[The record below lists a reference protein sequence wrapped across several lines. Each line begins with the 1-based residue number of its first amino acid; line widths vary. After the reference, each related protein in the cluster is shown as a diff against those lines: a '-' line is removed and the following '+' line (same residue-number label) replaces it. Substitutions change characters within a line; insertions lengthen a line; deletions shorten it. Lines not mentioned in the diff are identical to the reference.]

1 MYYRIVSGKKFR
13 RTWLSVLVEDNDLK
27 SMFCSI
33 CIAFGSGISNLS
45 NSSGCTNLKSMYSAI
60 ERHEKSIKHTN
71 AVESYFQASKE
82 MSMEYLINRNMM
94 AVKRQETK
102 NNIHVLKEVFE
113 IIKFL
118 GRQNLPYRG
127 SASNET
133 ISNFDD
139 ILINKG
145 NFLEMVQFA
154 SKKGCHFA

>member
-1 MYYRIVSGKKFR
+1 MTIAPA
-13 RTWLSVLVEDNDLK
+13 SVHVACLMPALLLLQPAL
-27 SMFCSI
+27 I
-33 CIAFGSGISNLS
+33 RAI
-45 NSSGCTNLKSMYSAI
+45 AI
-60 ERHEKSIKHTN
+60 ERHEKSIMHTN
-71 AVESYFQASKE
+71 AVESYFQASKD

-94 AVKRQETK
+94 AVKRKETE

-127 SASNET
+127 SSSNET

-154 SKKGCHFA
+154 SKKDAILHEHLRQAI